1 MRNTNETAVSFGL
14 LINAV
19 TDAKLSKPVLVKMTG
34 HEKLAIIVL
43 LPALTDDR
51 ILMSFFIQ

>member
-1 MRNTNETAVSFGL
+1 MRNTNETTVSFGM

-19 TDAKLSKPVLVKMTG
+19 TDAKLSKPVLVKMIG
-34 HEKLAIIVL
+34 HEKLGIIVL
-43 LPALTDDR
+43 LPALTGER